1 FLHAA
6 YSCRN
11 REYRA
16 RVRMRARVEHQHRWH
31 FHLRRAARQGQGV
44 YRLSGASHRGGN
56 RLHLHRPRAQPNHRP
71 AGLAPG
77 EANRRVLIPLTVFL
91 SAFLLFQVEPLLAR
105 YILPW
110 FGGGS
115 SVWTVCL
122 LFYQVLLLVG
132 YAYAH
137 WISGLAQP

>member
-1 FLHAA
+1 
-6 YSCRN
+6 
-11 REYRA
+11 
-16 RVRMRARVEHQHRWH
+16 M
-31 FHLRRAARQGQGV
+31 
-44 YRLSGASHRGGN
+44 
-56 RLHLHRPRAQPNHRP
+56 
-71 AGLAPG
+71 
-77 EANRRVLIPLTVFL
+77 IPLTVFL

-137 WISGLAQP
+137 WISGLALPIQRGLHAALAAVSVLFLPVGPQSEWWKPAAGGNPTWQALALLSAKLAADLPA